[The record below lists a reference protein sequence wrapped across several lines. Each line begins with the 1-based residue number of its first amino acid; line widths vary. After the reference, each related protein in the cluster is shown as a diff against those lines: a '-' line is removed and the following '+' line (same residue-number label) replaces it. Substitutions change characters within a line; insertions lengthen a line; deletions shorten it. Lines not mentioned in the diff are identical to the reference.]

1 MPFLL
6 SRTASVLVAAFLLTG
21 PSAPAATSASDASG
35 RLATST
41 ATSCPAHW
49 TDDELRVPSTSL
61 PAGLNSQITSVAALS
76 PTDEWMLITR
86 TDKQKNTVS
95 AVYHLAGAERQES
108 TGLAEN
114 EQSFGAKWILARS
127 DTNVWVVGLA
137 HGALQAWEYDGSRWT
152 DHAPARYPY
161 AGINTAALDSKG
173 ILYLAGTNTS
183 THRGII
189 LGYDGSRWA
198 DLSPANPP
206 YDYEALAVTAGGTL
220 IAAGGGRHDGT
231 LQERS
236 GGTWLTVSLSG
247 PVNAITRVSVAPGGI
262 VYGVGSRAGDELV
275 FVKQLP
281 GSRSA
286 TVFDPPMAEPGTAST
301 AGVVALG
308 LDVWLLG
315 EDEPHQGWH
324 HSWITH
330 DDRVFLAAGRRISQV
345 TGSGAVQPC
354 WYTAASRTG
363 VFIRSLPSS
372 SWCARC
378 GCDTGQSSR
387 PGGAQDL
394 GCSCPGLPRWQDDQ
408 GATSPQQAYPDS
420 ARSSRKGRSP
430 ATASPHQPARSRTLP
445 QSPAIRPGVRLL
457 SPLSPLAL
465 QRPRLARSPA
475 PASRHQRAARAAC

>member
-1 MPFLL
+1 
-6 SRTASVLVAAFLLTG
+6 
-21 PSAPAATSASDASG
+21 
-35 RLATST
+35 
-41 ATSCPAHW
+41 
-49 TDDELRVPSTSL
+49 
-61 PAGLNSQITSVAALS
+61 
-76 PTDEWMLITR
+76 MLITR

-95 AVYHLAGAERQES
+95 AVYHLAGTERQES
-108 TGLAEN
+108 TGLADN
-114 EQSFGAKWILARS
+114 EPSFGAKWILARS

-137 HGALQAWEYDGSRWT
+137 HGALQAWEYDGSHWT

-183 THRGII
+183 TRKGII
-189 LGYDGSRWA
+189 LSYDGSRWA

-206 YDYEALAVTAGGTL
+206 YDYEALAVTDGGTL

-236 GGTWLTVSLSG
+236 GGTWLTVSLSK

-275 FVKQLP
+275 FVRQLP

-286 TVFDPPMAEPGTAST
+286 AVLDPPMAGPGTAST
-301 AGVVALG
+301 AGVTALG

-345 TGSGAVQPC
+345 TGPGTTQQC
-354 WYTAASRTG
+354 WNTAASRTG

-378 GCDTGQSSR
+378 GCGTGQSSR
-387 PGGAQDL
+387 PGSARNQ

-408 GATSPQQAYPDS
+408 GTTWPRQAYPDS
-420 ARSSRKGRSP
+420 ARSSRTGGSP
-430 ATASPHQPARSRTLP
+430 KSVSPHQPARSTTLP
-445 QSPAIRPGVRLL
+445 ESPAIRPAARLL
-457 SPLSPLAL
+457 SPLSPLSAQRPL
-465 QRPRLARSPA
+465 SVQRPRVARSPA
-475 PASRHQRAARAAC
+475 PASRHRRAARAAC